1 MVFSSN
7 FRDSRPMTREHHD
20 LPSAAKPA
28 AALRAPDTSL
38 GYRLLLVLWLTL
50 CLVSYVHYRVLT
62 GAHENSLFGLLKFST
77 CYYLWLPLTPLLFH
91 LERRF
96 PVTRPFSPRH
106 ALLLLLIGLPL
117 CYGLSL
123 ATLNTLPLLHAC
135 MPRSVAA
142 VPFTL
147 HVRAT
152 EGELQAVLYLI
163 TMGVSAFL
171 RYREEQRAQEQ
182 QAARLL
188 LQRAELEAALRQAEL
203 ETLRMRLNP
212 HFLFNCLQNISSL
225 TAEDPGAASTMLARL
240 GDLLRVAL
248 SNDYRKEI
256 PLRDEIA
263 LLRSYLA
270 IEQVRFGSRLSV
282 LFALD
287 PAADAVPVPSLL
299 LQPLIENAL
308 KHGLYGCSQGL
319 ISIGSTLEAGA
330 LILTI
335 RDNGIGLH
343 EDRGA
348 PAGFGIGLSATRDR
362 LLSLYGDRQR
372 LDLRTL
378 PEGGT
383 EVRVVLPATP
393 TEPAQQTTRATH
405 SQTPATATP
414 GLDRRVKCCRSACGL
429 RTMRT

>member
-1 MVFSSN
+1 MAFGTN
-7 FRDSRPMTREHHD
+7 FRDSSRMTRERRD
-20 LPSAAKPA
+20 LPPGATPLAG
-28 AALRAPDTSL
+28 LRAPDASF
-38 GYRLLLVLWLTL
+38 GYRLLLALWLTL

-62 GAHENSLFGLLKFST
+62 GAHENSFFGLLKFST
-77 CYYLWLPLTPLLFH
+77 CYYLWLPLTPLLFR

-96 PVTRPFSPRH
+96 PVTRPFSFGH

-123 ATLNTLPLLHAC
+123 ATLNTLPLLHAA
-135 MPRSVAA
+135 MPRAVASA
-142 VPFTL
+142 AFTL

-152 EGELQAVLYLI
+152 EGELQAVLYLVSL
-163 TMGVSAFL
+163 GVSAFL
-171 RYREEQRAQEQ
+171 RYREEQRQQEQ
-182 QAARLL
+182 QAAQLL
-188 LQRAELEAALRQAEL
+188 LQRAELESALRQAEL

-225 TAEDPGAASTMLARL
+225 TAEDPKAASTMLARL

-256 PLRDEIA
+256 ALRDEIA
-263 LLRSYLA
+263 LLRSHLA
-270 IEQVRFGSRLSV
+270 IEQVRFGSRLSI

-308 KHGLYGCSQGL
+308 KHGLYGCSRGL
-319 ISIGSTLEAGA
+319 ISIGSSLEAGA
-330 LILTI
+330 LILTA
-335 RDNGIGLH
+335 RDNGVGLH
-343 EDRGA
+343 GDAGA
-348 PAGFGIGLSATRDR
+348 PTGFGIGLAATRAR
-362 LLSLYGDRQR
+362 LLSLYGDRQS
-372 LDLRTL
+372 LELRTL

-393 TEPAQQTTRATH
+393 AEPAQQPGCAVRA
-405 SQTPATATP
+405 QTPAMAAP
-414 GLDRRVKCCRSACGL
+414 GPDR
-429 RTMRT
+429 